1 MTEQSDNY
9 KASMNVDYLGG
20 MPGTEREEDRLR
32 VVLTEALSQLDVDLT
47 AQTLDEVITDVSAA
61 LKSDG
66 SDSLLV
72 QEDTPLDASGAP
84 VPVEDTQGSQ
94 VNPATEESLSALADA
109 LASVAQDSVRVA
121 SGDSPVNVDIAEQSQ
136 TVRVAS
142 GDSPVNVD
150 IAEQSQTPIQVVTQ
164 ESVAQFQAPDHTV
177 PAGNVYDV
185 PAGETWRVNNLTVNG
200 RLYVEGT
207 LVHYGR
213 IDGSGVI
220 TGAGAVRSKE

>member
-136 TVRVAS
+136 T
-142 GDSPVNVD
+142 
-150 IAEQSQTPIQVVTQ
+150 PIQVVTQ